1 MTKDQLQSVRD
12 DIAFMRALAEEG
24 SQVPLL
30 GGGISLAAGLIFAA
44 ASVGHWMI
52 TEGVLRVPP
61 WGVMVN
67 WVAAGVVFGAVCR
80 MLVKRTNSQP
90 GAASPVN
97 KATGSAWSAVGFAIF
112 TMFLA
117 LFAMAWA
124 TGNGAV
130 FNVFPVLILAL
141 YGAAWSVAADL
152 TGRLWIR
159 IVALGSFAAAVIMG
173 LLAGSSWLMLA
184 YAAALVLLA
193 AVPGII
199 LLWQEPSDTI

>member
-12 DIAFMRALAEEG
+12 DIAFMRARAEEG

-44 ASVGHWMI
+44 ASVVHWMI
-52 TEGVLRVPP
+52 ARDVLRVSQ
-61 WGVMVN
+61 WGVLAN
-67 WVAAGVVFGAVCR
+67 WIGAGVLFGVVCSL
-80 MLVKRTNSQP
+80 LVKRANSQP
-90 GAASPVN
+90 GATSSVN

-124 TGNGAV
+124 TKNGAV

-152 TGRLWIR
+152 SGRLWIR
-159 IVALGSFAAAVIMG
+159 IVALGSFAAAVAMG
-173 LLAGSSWLMLA
+173 LLAGSPYLMLA
-184 YAAALVLLA
+184 YAAALILLA
-193 AVPGII
+193 AVPGVI
-199 LLWQEPSDTI
+199 LLRQEPSDTI